1 MEHVQLQVRES
12 LGYSGLNKE
21 NSGDRWYWFSTP
33 AKAGLLSLI
42 PFGLPLIACYFMV
55 RDGCCASRNRG
66 CVQGRKVWRLGGRR
80 AKPADD
86 FYHEVSPFSK
96 SCFLF
101 CPPAYFYLGDLG
113 PNQLLPPLA
122 AKKAKMVG
130 NRIVIISRP
139 FIAHL
144 RDWHTTS

>member
-1 MEHVQLQVRES
+1 MAAMPPGIVDAF
-12 LGYSGLNKE
+12 KE
-21 NSGDRWYWFSTP
+21 ER
-33 AKAGLLSLI
+33 
-42 PFGLPLIACYFMV
+42 C
-55 RDGCCASRNRG
+55 
-66 CVQGRKVWRLGGRR
+66 GGWGGGM
-80 AKPADD
+80 AKPAVD

-96 SCFLF
+96 GCFLF
-101 CPPAYFYLGDLG
+101 CPPAYFYLGLLG

-144 RDWHTTS
+144 LGLTHRLLK